1 MKKGEK
7 IMKTTEK
14 IKLMIMLEKSI
25 EKLDLDELEIH
36 YEFITREVRKRRGE
50 LKLFLQR
57 KKYHE
62 LKSVGK
68 GPYWDR
74 KDFNHLYKIK
84 NVEDK

>member
-7 IMKTTEK
+7 MKTTEK

-25 EKLDLDELEIH
+25 EKLDLDELEMH

-62 LKSVGK
+62 LKAVGK

-74 KDFNHLYKIK
+74 KDFN
-84 NVEDK
+84 V